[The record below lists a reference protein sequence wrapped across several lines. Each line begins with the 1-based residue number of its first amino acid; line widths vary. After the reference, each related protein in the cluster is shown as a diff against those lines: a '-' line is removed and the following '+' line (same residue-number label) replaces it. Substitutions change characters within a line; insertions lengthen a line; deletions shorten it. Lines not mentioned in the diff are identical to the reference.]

1 MTRTVLARIA
11 LGWPIAIRKSELA
24 NVTSSVGTSFVE
36 VEGRQSCAGP
46 ANLFQRSCDEQICS
60 ARGPQPSRW
69 FQSCRFDRAACTG
82 QRRPDIESDAM
93 NADRCTQ
100 ERRGE

>member
-46 ANLFQRSCDEQICS
+46 ANLFQRSCDDRL
-60 ARGPQPSRW
+60 ARRAALSRRDDAP
-69 FQSCRFDRAACTG
+69 SCRCWVRP
-82 QRRPDIESDAM
+82 RRLYWSAK
-93 NADRCTQ
+93 ARH
-100 ERRGE
+100 